1 MFSSALVAALLS
13 AVASASTFPVI
24 NTTYG
29 QVQGQASPY
38 RSGVTEYLGIPYG
51 ADTGGA
57 NRWTAPKPTSWDGVL
72 NATAFGSNCAS
83 PTSDSSSVLGNVYN
97 TTSEDCLFMNIW
109 TPTYTDPDTI
119 ASQNLPIYFWIYGG
133 RFEGGDGAVPTYNG
147 AGLASKDIIV
157 VTINYRLGA
166 FGYLAHPDLSEESG
180 HNSSGNYGLLDQQ
193 LALKWIHENAASFGG
208 NSSRITVGGQSAGSA
223 CALDTIYSPLVSGLV
238 AGVISESGARTPQDP
253 LIGSLASSY
262 RTKAAA
268 EADGVAFLE
277 TMNVTSIAELRN
289 VSMDDLVAQGN
300 SGDTTFDDTVY
311 VNLTS
316 AFVNPPLWRP
326 NIDGY
331 VLPDGYGTTLATN
344 AHADVPIITGGNKD
358 ESGAS
363 PAPGWTLDAFK
374 DAFALAFGN
383 QSAEFF
389 SLYPASSD
397 DDANNA
403 NNQFFDDLNRLSV
416 WLWGK
421 NWFAG
426 GATSNVYGY
435 YWTHTP
441 AEDQSGGA
449 YHGSELWYNFN
460 NIPYASYDNA
470 TWNQT
475 DYDIEF
481 VMANYW
487 ANFIKTGNPNG
498 GNLTE
503 WPVLSTETQEIM
515 YLGDSFGNSYLS
527 EASNRTA
534 FIEKWLSAL
543 PSY

>member
-1 MFSSALVAALLS
+1 MFRGALVAAALS
-13 AVASASTFPVI
+13 AVASASTFPVL

-38 RSGVTEYLGIPYG
+38 RDGVTEYLGIPYG
-51 ADTGGA
+51 ASTAGE
-57 NRWTAPKPTSWDGVL
+57 NRWTPPKPTSWDGVL
-72 NATAFGSNCAS
+72 SATEFGANCAS
-83 PTSDSSSVLGNVYN
+83 KASTSSSVLGNVYN
-97 TTSEDCLFMNIW
+97 TSSEDCLFLNIW
-109 TPTYTDPDTI
+109 TPTYTDTDTI
-119 ASQNLPIYFWIYGG
+119 STQNLPIFFWIYGG

-180 HNSSGNYGLLDQQ
+180 HNSSGNYGILDQQ
-193 LALKWIHENAASFGG
+193 LALQWVHDNAASFGG
-208 NSSRITVGGQSAGSA
+208 NASQITVGGQSAGSA
-223 CALDTIYSPLVSGLV
+223 CAIDTIYSPLVSGLV

-268 EADGVAFLE
+268 EAEGVAFLE

-289 VSMDDLVAQGN
+289 VSTLDLIAQGN
-300 SGDTTFDDTVY
+300 LGDTTFDDTVY
-311 VNLTS
+311 ANLTD
-316 AFVNPPLWRP
+316 AFVDPPLWRP
-326 NIDGY
+326 VVDGY
-331 VLPDGYGTTLATN
+331 VLPLTYGDTLASN
-344 AHADVPIITGGNKD
+344 AHADVPVLTGGNKD

-363 PAPGWTLDAFK
+363 PSNGWTLDTYKSAFGE
-374 DAFALAFGN
+374 AFGN
-383 QSAEFF
+383 LSSQFF
-389 SLYPASSD
+389 SLYPVSSD

-416 WLWGK
+416 WLWAK
-421 NWFAG
+421 AWSAG
-426 GATSNVYGY
+426 GATSSVYGY
-435 YWTHTP
+435 YWDHTP

-449 YHGSELWYNFN
+449 YHGSELWYTFN

-470 TWNQT
+470 TWNAT
-475 DYDIEF
+475 DYQIEAI
-481 VMANYW
+481 MSQYW

-503 WPVLSTETQEIM
+503 WPALTTETEEIM
-515 YLGDSFGNSYLS
+515 WLGDSFGNSYLS
-527 EASNRTA
+527 EATNRTT
-534 FIEKWLSAL
+534 FIESWLSAL